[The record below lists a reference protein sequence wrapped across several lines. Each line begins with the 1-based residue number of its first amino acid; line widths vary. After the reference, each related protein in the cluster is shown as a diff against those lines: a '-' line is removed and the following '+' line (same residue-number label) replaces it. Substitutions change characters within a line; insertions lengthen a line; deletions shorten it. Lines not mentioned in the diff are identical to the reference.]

1 MRSVVIIFGLMA
13 AHSLA
18 VPVAVADP
26 EPNALT
32 TDTLVV
38 RSAEAEM
45 AEDARMFLNELERR
59 QSGGTRTQAA

>member
-1 MRSVVIIFGLMA
+1 MRSVFILFGLLA
-13 AHSLA
+13 AQSLA

-32 TDTLVV
+32 KDTMVV

-45 AEDARMFLNELERR
+45 IEDARMFLNELERR
-59 QSGGTRTQAA
+59 QSGGVRTQAA

>member
-1 MRSVVIIFGLMA
+1 MRSVFILFSLMA

-26 EPNALT
+26 EPNALA
-32 TDTLVV
+32 TDTMVV

-59 QSGGTRTQAA
+59 QSGGVRSQAA